1 MIQIKQILTLSL
13 FALLLVGCGGKSN
26 KSASVAK
33 GDKFVV
39 EEEIFE
45 NAEIRLDG
53 YVDGVKVTLPV
64 GTVLEVLFKPPTS
77 SNFIECIPVE
87 LNKVSDSD
95 EIESTLIPEK
105 FLNNEGYTGYSFAI
119 SKDYIGSKIKK
130 AN

>member
-13 FALLLVGCGGKSN
+13 FALFLVGCGGKSN
-26 KSASVAK
+26 KPAAAK

-87 LNKVSDSD
+87 LNKVTDSE

-105 FLNNEGYTGYSFAI
+105 FLNNDGYTGYSFAI
-119 SKDYIGSKIKK
+119 NKDYIGSKIKK
-130 AN
+130 VD